1 MVISGTLV
9 QAYWIFFQS
18 AQWVNMWEGNR
29 DCLCRSTVRDT
40 GVGWEMLCGQ
50 KHLSGL
56 GEYGK
61 LALVV
66 SRHSEEMN
74 DLRPSLL
81 TVSRRRKR
89 QTNPVSLPAKSHG
102 QRNLVGCSLWN
113 SKELGMTEWLTH
125 THTHRH
131 THTHT
136 LTVWLCLGKGKWLL
150 YLSNQQFLTEC
161 LLCERQYSWC

>member
-1 MVISGTLV
+1 
-9 QAYWIFFQS
+9 
-18 AQWVNMWEGNR
+18 
-29 DCLCRSTVRDT
+29 
-40 GVGWEMLCGQ
+40 MLCGQ

-66 SRHSEEMN
+66 SRHNEEMN

-81 TVSRRRKR
+81 TVSRRRKW

-113 SKELGMTEWLTH
+113 SKESGI
-125 THTHRH
+125 
-131 THTHT
+131 
-136 LTVWLCLGKGKWLL
+136 
-150 YLSNQQFLTEC
+150 LS
-161 LLCERQYSWC
+161 Y